1 MKDDGINWMGWL
13 INIVCFIGLFCIFVL
28 LFGYGGIFWFI
39 GVVIV
44 GTIIGWNKEPK
55 EIQTNDNDYFTDEDF
70 INVKVGEWISK
81 PK

>member
-1 MKDDGINWMGWL
+1 M
-13 INIVCFIGLFCIFVL
+13 FVL
-28 LFGYGGIFWFI
+28 LLGYGGIFWFI
-39 GVVIV
+39 GVLIV

-55 EIQTNDNDYFTDEDF
+55 EIQRNDNDYFTDEDF